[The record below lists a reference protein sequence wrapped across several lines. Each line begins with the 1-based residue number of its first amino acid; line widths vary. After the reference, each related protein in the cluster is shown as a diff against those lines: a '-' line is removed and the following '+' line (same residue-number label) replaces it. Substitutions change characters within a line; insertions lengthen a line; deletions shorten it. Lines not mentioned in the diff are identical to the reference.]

1 MEQMKFEQGDLQQ
14 EAPKRIKKRQPPRR
28 RLRALAVVAAAMQ
41 AEKDE
46 SGCARLFQYSSD
58 GSSRYADLNGSLLV
72 ASANEITLLDDKG
85 NAVYHTALQF
95 SQVALSAA
103 DGQAAVYEIGGRTLY
118 LLNSRGLVQQMDLE
132 GDIFAVQMGQG
143 GRFAVTLKKT
153 GYKTTVS
160 VYNGKGEPLYDF
172 NSAQSYL
179 LTAAVS
185 ENGKYMAA
193 AAMSQDNGSF
203 VSSLQ
208 IYKLTSETMAAEGT
222 LEGGV
227 YEMGTVGGRF
237 CAATDKALYFVKT
250 DGTVTSYD
258 FQGASLSRCGLG
270 ADKFAAVL
278 LENYASGGQTHLAI
292 VNAAGE
298 EISSMAVD
306 SEVLDLSA
314 AGRYLAVLYSNKLVI
329 YDQKLRECA
338 VLEDVSSARRV
349 LMTLGG
355 VAAMIVSFAG
365 AGIAAGAF
373 SGTVAKWIRP
383 VLEKKLESKGI
394 TGGSTAEMVEQAGF
408 FGDTARRIT
417 DSVGTLVKETKE
429 TMVAAVTDGIAQ
441 SIAYALVYLAA
452 FVILMLLCRLL
463 LRMLKLAGRL
473 PGLRTLNLMGGGALG
488 LAVAVLL
495 VFLAVWVL
503 QRLQLVITEDMVQ
516 QSALL
521 QFFVGQSPMDW
532 FTSL

>member
-1 MEQMKFEQGDLQQ
+1 M
-14 EAPKRIKKRQPPRR
+14 
-28 RLRALAVVAAAMQ
+28 
-41 AEKDE
+41 
-46 SGCARLFQYSSD
+46 
-58 GSSRYADLNGSLLV
+58 
-72 ASANEITLLDDKG
+72 
-85 NAVYHTALQF
+85 
-95 SQVALSAA
+95 ALSAA

-349 LMTLGG
+349 LMR
-355 VAAMIVSFAG
+355 SD
-365 AGIAAGAF
+365 
-373 SGTVAKWIRP
+373 
-383 VLEKKLESKGI
+383 
-394 TGGSTAEMVEQAGF
+394 GS
-408 FGDTARRIT
+408 
-417 DSVGTLVKETKE
+417 
-429 TMVAAVTDGIAQ
+429 AV
-441 SIAYALVYLAA
+441 
-452 FVILMLLCRLL
+452 
-463 LRMLKLAGRL
+463 LAGTNAASLYL
-473 PGLRTLNLMGGGALG
+473 P
-488 LAVAVLL
+488 
-495 VFLAVWVL
+495 
-503 QRLQLVITEDMVQ
+503 
-516 QSALL
+516 
-521 QFFVGQSPMDW
+521 
-532 FTSL
+532 

>member
-1 MEQMKFEQGDLQQ
+1 MEQMRFEQGDLQQ

-28 RLRALAVVAAAMQ
+28 RLRALVVVAAAVLAVVAAFVLLDRTAFDGLRRSIAYMQ

-349 LMTLGG
+349 LMR
-355 VAAMIVSFAG
+355 SD
-365 AGIAAGAF
+365 
-373 SGTVAKWIRP
+373 
-383 VLEKKLESKGI
+383 
-394 TGGSTAEMVEQAGF
+394 GS
-408 FGDTARRIT
+408 
-417 DSVGTLVKETKE
+417 
-429 TMVAAVTDGIAQ
+429 AV
-441 SIAYALVYLAA
+441 
-452 FVILMLLCRLL
+452 
-463 LRMLKLAGRL
+463 LAGTNAASLYL
-473 PGLRTLNLMGGGALG
+473 P
-488 LAVAVLL
+488 
-495 VFLAVWVL
+495 
-503 QRLQLVITEDMVQ
+503 
-516 QSALL
+516 
-521 QFFVGQSPMDW
+521 
-532 FTSL
+532 